1 MPRPANLLSR
11 ASQLGGARKTVI
23 ASGMAADFLIESAR
37 QTGDHGFDATPIR
50 YRRLGPGHGA
60 HSREILAEA
69 AFDPARIAAL
79 VAAGVVKA

>member
-1 MPRPANLLSR
+1 MPEPALGSVT
-11 ASQLGGARKTVI
+11 LGGPLVH
-23 ASGMAADFLIESAR
+23 L
-37 QTGDHGFDATPIR
+37 DATPIR